1 MSLLTYAD
9 LKVAV
14 KSWTGR
20 GTEVDA
26 SIDDIIAVAERRIY
40 RELRVKQMET
50 ALSDTVSGGT
60 IALPTGYV
68 ALKYAY
74 INMTPVRFLERK
86 TAEWIYERY
95 PNRVAES
102 TPKYI
107 AREAST
113 FIFGPFP
120 DSAYS
125 VAGIYYKRLDPIAT
139 SVSTI
144 FTDNPDIYL
153 FAGCVEMSRFLN
165 NQDGVA
171 KFEPMYQNVK
181 AQVQNEGDSEYDS
194 GSAIAVSLG

>member
-1 MSLLTYAD
+1 MSLATYAD

-14 KSWTGR
+14 KNWTGR
-20 GTEVDA
+20 GTEVD
-26 SIDDIIAVAERRIY
+26 SVIDDIIAVAERRIY

-50 ALSDTVSGGT
+50 ALSDTISGGT
-60 IALPTGYV
+60 IATPSSYV

-74 INMTPVRFLERK
+74 INTTPVRFLERT

-95 PNRVAES
+95 PSRAPDS
-102 TPKYI
+102 PPKYI
-107 AREAST
+107 AREAAT

-120 DSAYS
+120 DSGYS
-125 VAGIYYKRLDPIAT
+125 IAGIYYKRLDPIAT
-139 SVSTI
+139 SVSSI
-144 FTDNPDIYL
+144 FTDNPDIYV

-194 GSAIAVSLG
+194 GSAIAVALG

>member
-1 MSLLTYAD
+1 MSLVNYSD
-9 LKVAV
+9 LKSAV
-14 KSWTGR
+14 KNWTQR
-20 GTEVDA
+20 GTEVDTF
-26 SIDDIIAVAERRIY
+26 IDDIITVSERRIY
-40 RELRVKQMET
+40 RELRVRAMET
-50 ALSDTVSGGT
+50 ALSDTIAGGT

-74 INMTPVRFLERK
+74 INTTPVRFLERK

-95 PNRVAES
+95 PNRVAQS

-120 DSAYS
+120 DSGYS
-125 VAGIYYKRLDPIAT
+125 IAGIYYKRLDPIAT

-144 FTDNPDIYL
+144 FTDNPDLYL
-153 FAGCVEMSRFLN
+153 FAGCLQMGIFLEN
-165 NQDGVA
+165 TAMVN
-171 KFEPMYQNVK
+171 KFEPMYQNAK
-181 AQVQNEGDSEYDS
+181 NQVQGEDDSEYNS